1 MGSGITDAD
10 GHGVRVTVTAGPAA
24 PAPHVA
30 LRFTRAPS
38 TAQAVDA
45 SRPAVPAEAA
55 PSAGTAGEELLWSC
69 TPEAAREL
77 AASLVRAAEEAEN
90 APGERPLTV
99 PAAGLR
105 RGDVRDG
112 DRAMTVESVRTD
124 GGTVQV
130 TWRSGAGRSWTQ
142 AYDADTAI
150 TLKRRLRESG

>member
-1 MGSGITDAD
+1 ARPPRCGRGA
-10 GHGVRVTVTAGPAA
+10 RAPPPPPAA
-24 PAPHVA
+24 AAGGARAGGGGAARPPA
-30 LRFTRAPS
+30 
-38 TAQAVDA
+38 
-45 SRPAVPAEAA
+45 
-55 PSAGTAGEELLWSC
+55 TAGEELFWSC

-77 AASLVRAAEEAEN
+77 AASLVQAAEEAEN

-142 AYDADTAI
+142 AYDADAAI
-150 TLKRRLRESG
+150 TLKRRLRESA